1 MTLTINT
8 NPAAITAAY
17 NLGQNNK
24 KLQKSL
30 ARLSSGSRITTP
42 SDDAGGLAVSMKLN
56 ASINRTKAAINNV
69 QNAKSF
75 AEVQDGGLQAA
86 ARIVDRMA
94 ELKALSLDVLK
105 SPTDISN
112 YDTEF
117 QALRVQLWDVGQ
129 EKFNGVNLFS
139 SSADFADPS
148 TKTLDT
154 DYIQVLTSEQGASGS
169 KVSLNKSLLASAVTV
184 DVLVNPTTTTAWS
197 AANNTKSLAFDDSL
211 GDAAAVLTDVSLA
224 TFTLALNN
232 IATLRAENGATV
244 SRLNFSEDHLRLSRA
259 NLQAANSRIM
269 DVDIAEET
277 TELARY
283 NILVQASA
291 SMLAQANLAPNAAL
305 MLLT

>member
-184 DVLVNPTTTTAWS
+184 DVLVNPTT
-197 AANNTKSLAFDDSL
+197 
-211 GDAAAVLTDVSLA
+211 
-224 TFTLALNN
+224 
-232 IATLRAENGATV
+232 
-244 SRLNFSEDHLRLSRA
+244 
-259 NLQAANSRIM
+259 
-269 DVDIAEET
+269 
-277 TELARY
+277 
-283 NILVQASA
+283 
-291 SMLAQANLAPNAAL
+291 
-305 MLLT
+305 